1 MNSGIKQFPRELTAQ
16 ERYLLFSVLPE
27 EKPGYKF
34 YRDKID
40 ELIVTGYGRFKNN
53 NYIMGKK
60 GTVPDL
66 SFSSTPV
73 FAAGTIEIPGDEI
86 DILINEEIDNEIEFD
101 VTLKNTDKIPSRIE
115 ENESWNY
122 SEWNP
127 GDKAPH
133 DNSAV
138 RETVVSPGE
147 FILAFAPSHKKIW
160 LHESRSGVNHLIP
173 LTNYYNELMRFKR
186 IKDPKQALN
195 PKLMFEKLGEFS
207 DSELVNAFVLYNKYM
222 RRFSHDFSKYLKPQ
236 QQKQTKRKFKDL
248 FRKDKN

>member
-1 MNSGIKQFPRELTAQ
+1 LNSGIKQFPRELTAQ

-86 DILINEEIDNEIEFD
+86 DILINEEIDDEIEFD

-115 ENESWNY
+115 EKESWNY

-127 GDKAPH
+127 GDTAPH
-133 DNSAV
+133 DNSVV

-195 PKLMFEKLGEFS
+195 PKLMFEKLSEFS
-207 DSELVNAFVLYNKYM
+207 DNELINAFVLYNKYL